1 MFLLVV
7 WITLGNMEYG
17 IGQGTVWDTREN
29 NANEHEHRQD
39 SMEETYLFLI
49 YITLLI
55 FRLIVKILLTNSFAP
70 KVLLM
75 ISVLFVLLLLVLLFT
90 HIM

>member
-17 IGQGTVWDTREN
+17 TGDSLGHWVN

-39 SMEETYLFLI
+39 SMEETF
-49 YITLLI
+49 I
-55 FRLIVKILLTNSFAP
+55 FNLHNIIVFQ
-70 KVLLM
+70 
-75 ISVLFVLLLLVLLFT
+75 ISS
-90 HIM
+90 